1 MSGFSFGSDG
11 GKCDGVD
18 LSSIVHAEGSPL
30 YVYSGALIEERYT
43 VLDGAFGA
51 YPHRIHYALKANST
65 LELVRSVRDL
75 GGAFDANSGAE
86 IDVALRADADPGDI
100 VFTGVGKTDAEISQA
115 VALGLCAIN
124 VESVGELS
132 RVNRIANAQD
142 KRVPVAIRVNPDVD
156 AQSHPGISTG
166 GRAHKFGVPLGEA
179 GSLCREISNW
189 SGVRL
194 VGVHAH
200 IGSQITTIEPIRR
213 VAGMMTDFV
222 GSLLADGIV
231 LKHIDLGGGLGI
243 SYDGE
248 PVLDVNEYSKVIVD
262 AVAPTGLQLLLEPG
276 RWIIGPAGVL
286 LASVV
291 DIKPQLSGRHFVV
304 LDAGMTELIR
314 PALYDA
320 THQVEPVIPTVNEE
334 ATCDIVGPIC
344 ETTDVIRLGCKMPL
358 PEVGDVLAI
367 KDVGAY
373 GVSMASNYNRRPL
386 PAEVLVKKGR
396 AELIRRRQTIDDMLS
411 CEC

>member
-1 MSGFSFGSDG
+1 MSGFSFGNNG

-30 YVYSGALIEERYT
+30 YVYSGALIEERYRA
-43 VLDGAFGA
+43 LDGAFGA

-65 LELVRSVRDL
+65 LELVRSVHDL
-75 GGAFDANSGAE
+75 GGGFDANSGAE
-86 IDVALRADADPGDI
+86 IDVALRANADPSDI
-100 VFTGVGKTDAEISQA
+100 VFTGVGKTDAEIFQA

-124 VESVGELS
+124 AESVGELI
-132 RVNRIANAQD
+132 RVNRIASAQD

-166 GRAHKFGVPLGEA
+166 GRAHKFGVPLDEA
-179 GSLCREISNW
+179 GNLCREISDW
-189 SGVRL
+189 SGIRL

-213 VAGMMTDFV
+213 VAGMMTNFAE
-222 GSLLADGIV
+222 SLLTDGIV
-231 LKHIDLGGGLGI
+231 LEHIDLGGGLGI

-248 PVLDVNEYSKVIVD
+248 PVLDVNEYSKVILD

-276 RWIIGPAGVL
+276 RWIVGPVGVL
-286 LASVV
+286 LAWVV

-304 LDAGMTELIR
+304 LDAGMTELMR

-320 THQVEPVIPTVNEE
+320 THRVEPVVPTVNEE

-358 PEVGDVLAI
+358 PEIGDVMAV

>member
-1 MSGFSFGSDG
+1 MSGFSFGSCG

-18 LSSIVHAEGSPL
+18 LSSIVHEEGSPL

-43 VLDGAFGA
+43 ALDGAFGA
-51 YPHRIHYALKANST
+51 YPHRLHYALKANST
-65 LELVRSVRDL
+65 LELVRLVRDL

-86 IDVALRADADPGDI
+86 IDVALRADVDPGDI

-115 VALGLCAIN
+115 VALGLAAIN
-124 VESVGELS
+124 AESIGELT
-132 RVNRIANAQD
+132 RVNRIANAQGVQ
-142 KRVPVAIRVNPDVD
+142 VPVAIRINPDVD

-166 GRAHKFGVPLGEA
+166 GRAHKFGVPLDEA
-179 GSLCREISNW
+179 GSLCREISDW

-213 VAGMMTDFV
+213 VATMMTEFV
-222 GSLLADGIV
+222 GSLLADGFV

-248 PVLDVNEYSKVIVD
+248 PVLDINDYSKVIVD
-262 AVAPTGLQLLLEPG
+262 AVAATGLQLLLEPG
-276 RWIIGPAGVL
+276 RWIVGPAGVL
-286 LASVV
+286 LATVV
-291 DIKPQLSGRHFVV
+291 DIKPQRSGRYFVV
-304 LDAGMTELIR
+304 LDAGMTELMR

-320 THQVEPVIPTVNEE
+320 THRVEPLLPTVNSE

-358 PEVGDVLAI
+358 PEVGDVLAV

-373 GVSMASNYNRRPL
+373 GASMASNYNRHPL

-411 CEC
+411 CER

>member
-1 MSGFSFGSDG
+1 MSGFSFGNNG

-30 YVYSGALIEERYT
+30 YVYSGALIEERYRA
-43 VLDGAFGA
+43 LDGAFGA

-65 LELVRSVRDL
+65 LELVRSVHDL
-75 GGAFDANSGAE
+75 GGGFDANSGAE
-86 IDVALRADADPGDI
+86 IDVALRANADPSDI
-100 VFTGVGKTDAEISQA
+100 VFTGVGKTDAEIFQA

-124 VESVGELS
+124 VESVGELI
-132 RVNRIANAQD
+132 RVNRIASAQD

-166 GRAHKFGVPLGEA
+166 GRAHKFGVPLDEA
-179 GSLCREISNW
+179 GNLCREISDW
-189 SGVRL
+189 SGIRL

-213 VAGMMTDFV
+213 VAGMMTNFAE
-222 GSLLADGIV
+222 SLLTDGIV
-231 LKHIDLGGGLGI
+231 LEHIDLGGGLGI

-248 PVLDVNEYSKVIVD
+248 PVLDVNEYSKVILD

-276 RWIIGPAGVL
+276 RWIVGPVGVL
-286 LASVV
+286 LARVV

-304 LDAGMTELIR
+304 LDAGMTELMR

-320 THQVEPVIPTVNEE
+320 THRVEPVVPTVNAE

-358 PEVGDVLAI
+358 PEIGDVMAV

>member
-43 VLDGAFGA
+43 ALDGAFGA

-231 LKHIDLGGGLGI
+231 LQHIDLGGGLGI

-304 LDAGMTELIR
+304 LDAGMTEFMR

-344 ETTDVIRLGCKMPL
+344 EQPM
-358 PEVGDVLAI
+358 
-367 KDVGAY
+367 
-373 GVSMASNYNRRPL
+373 
-386 PAEVLVKKGR
+386 
-396 AELIRRRQTIDDMLS
+396 
-411 CEC
+411 

>member
-43 VLDGAFGA
+43 ALDGAFGA

>member
-231 LKHIDLGGGLGI
+231 LQHIDLGGGLGI

-304 LDAGMTELIR
+304 LDAGMTEFMR